1 LKPLRIK
8 AIEANQLYISEIAAQ
23 NPDKKV
29 EYKLGREWRELSR
42 ISERFA
48 VINDSL
54 FLRYMAANTASKI
67 TRYADDSCF
76 DFMMLKFNYPA
87 EYWIG
92 DAEQEQPLSGKEKQK
107 KSTTVKPSTLRK
119 KYYTEGFEYAHTKY
133 KKNGELVTV
142 KTVRY
147 KMLMRSP
154 GKAKAGECMFIN
166 EKIYDKAIK
175 FLTMGLYEKMLKRQK
190 EDRNAFFNIV
200 GLSAYQTLTT
210 ADAIGY
216 IQIPLDNVLILK
228 DIEVESAPL
237 PAAVVS
243 SVEVGMPEAETIV
256 DKNGNV
262 RKKSQKKKYQCEV
275 KYTEQKIKNVLY
287 DGMGLIDD
295 SWFPEGMNGF
305 IYCRSHFFKSCLFR
319 GSLEQFFRDYC
330 TDHGLDY
337 DTYTVTDMF
346 ENEMKIS
353 DVKVIITDKSLK
365 WLKFVDFMGGTQK
378 KAYKQY
384 KRFMENAGNYFSIV
398 KTAHKSKWGD
408 KQLTTYQMNNT
419 LPTVDPNVLSRI
431 TQPSAEYYLSLKDD
445 ANYLNY
451 LRITKSNFNINDLV
465 MDLVERNSEI
475 THTKLYK
482 DKKKKDLTKLKA
494 EFKEGRLLQSGDN
507 MTIMDNPVALLRY
520 AVGDPEPLKED
531 CFEIIDNGVQCY
543 TTRFADGASL
553 AAFRSPHNSPNNI
566 IHLKNVYAEPI
577 MKYFPNIGDNVIVF
591 NAIGT
596 DTQPRLSGHDVD
608 SDFVLVTDQ
617 RDMAELAAHAY
628 KKYPTIINDV
638 KEVDSSNSDSR
649 KKAYHLKM
657 EDYARMDNKISDAQA
672 AIGISTDTAQLA
684 LSHYF
689 HGGMEKEELLNCV
702 VILSVIGQ
710 ISIDLAKKEFV
721 IDVMQEINRIKGL
734 ESMQCINRVP
744 VFFAETKKSRNNTK
758 ILSKEELESLE
769 EEKKNRQVR
778 EELNCP
784 MDIMSKFIT
793 EQTRSYAPRTSVI
806 NIRDLITQKTKKS
819 KVKNRYKRDKFLNAV
834 EQYRN
839 EVRKLKASTKDKD
852 SKSYHQEWQWIEN
865 SFVRSAN
872 KGLDECGVRYM
883 VNIATKDENSDICNT
898 ILLFL
903 YKEHREELLDCFV
916 EDIQKIA

>member
-1 LKPLRIK
+1 MKPLRIK
-8 AIEANQLYISEIAAQ
+8 AIEANQFYISEIAAR

-29 EYKLGREWRELSR
+29 EYKLGREWCELSR

-92 DAEQEQPLSGKEKQK
+92 DAEQEQPLSGEEKQK
-107 KSTTVKPSTLRK
+107 QSKRVMPSTLRK
-119 KYYTEGFEYAHTKY
+119 KYYTEGFEFAHTKY

-243 SVEVGMPEAETIV
+243 SVEVE
-256 DKNGNV
+256 
-262 RKKSQKKKYQCEV
+262 KSQKKKYQCEV

-384 KRFMENAGNYFSIV
+384 KRFMEITENYFSIV

-419 LPTVDPNVLSRI
+419 LPTVDPKVLSRI
-431 TQPSAEYYLSLKDD
+431 TQPSSEY
-445 ANYLNY
+445 
-451 LRITKSNFNINDLV
+451 DLV
-465 MDLVERNSEI
+465 MDLVERNPEI

-617 RDMAELAAHAY
+617 QDMAKLAAYAY

-638 KEVDSSNSDSR
+638 EEVDSANSDS
-649 KKAYHLKM
+649 KKNAYHLEM

-689 HGGMEKEELLNCV
+689 HGGMKKKELLDCV

-721 IDVMQEINRIKGL
+721 VDVMQEINRIKDL

-903 YKEHREELLDCFV
+903 YKEHRE
-916 EDIQKIA
+916 DIQKIA